1 MNMRIVMSTDNKY
14 IGHEVSSDFNPG
26 DLITLGDFIIPVQYI
41 RRLDNGH
48 VSIVSTNYQ
57 LECEE

>member
-1 MNMRIVMSTDNKY
+1 MRIVKSTDNKY
-14 IGHEVSSDFNPG
+14 IGHEVSTDVNIG
-26 DLITLGDFIIPVQYI
+26 DLITLGDFKIPVQFI

-48 VSIVSTNYQ
+48 ISIVSPNYQ